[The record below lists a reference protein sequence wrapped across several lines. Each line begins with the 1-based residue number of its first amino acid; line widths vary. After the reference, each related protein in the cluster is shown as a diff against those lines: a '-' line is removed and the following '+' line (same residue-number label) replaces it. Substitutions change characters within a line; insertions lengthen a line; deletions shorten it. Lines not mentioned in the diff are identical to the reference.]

1 MFETRDQTH
10 DQPNPQVPEV
20 APPSVAGFGT
30 TPVRAWEVQKE
41 KIDGKDRVTGVN
53 EGKARAEYFQTAR
66 MANDPAMA
74 AANDVPADQPI
85 MSQPGAIPALLE
97 AQKNAREG
105 GKHKEY
111 QAKRVKFEHEVGLMA
126 AEESERPRHH
136 EGDVREGQGLDRCTW
151 AAGRKPTPRS
161 RRTRPP
167 DTAARSAWPPT
178 ARVCRRRR
186 PRSGR
191 KPTPR

>member
-105 GKHKEY
+105 GKHSAVDDSAATRQVIE
-111 QAKRVKFEHEVGLMA
+111 QTIGFVKGV
-126 AEESERPRHH
+126 
-136 EGDVREGQGLDRCTW
+136 
-151 AAGRKPTPRS
+151 TPRE
-161 RRTRPP
+161 
-167 DTAARSAWPPT
+167 
-178 ARVCRRRR
+178 
-186 PRSGR
+186 
-191 KPTPR
+191 